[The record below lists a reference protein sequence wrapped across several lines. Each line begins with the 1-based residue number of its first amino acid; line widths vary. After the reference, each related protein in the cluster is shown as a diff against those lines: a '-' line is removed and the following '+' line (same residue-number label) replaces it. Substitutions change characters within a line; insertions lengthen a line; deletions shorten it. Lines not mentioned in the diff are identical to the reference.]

1 MAASKDRNSSPTVAI
16 IGAGLTGLLAAQA
29 LKNVSIP
36 INASFSPN
44 MFFPLFQLLTIV
56 KNGFQVLIY
65 DSEVHLNSRLRDWTI
80 LLHWALPIFSS
91 LLPPSIFANFD
102 SAISNP
108 HLEFDDWAETLPMY
122 NGETGD
128 LIFKSAVPGSR
139 RITRRGLREVL
150 SEGLDIQW
158 GRKVTSLD
166 TESDSEKVKVTLE
179 QEDGVEEEVW
189 ADYVLGTDGAGS
201 KVREILFSN
210 QENGEEKAKV
220 KRSGFMIGTCI
231 VDYQDDGEMVQK
243 VLKKHPVTSL
253 VMSRGAVGGFG
264 VQYTTSSPS
273 YPSSDLKHT
282 IFWTKIWKGSLSS
295 TPNLPRKGPAAVRYL
310 KQSWQGLSPDFQ
322 VLLDSTPED
331 ETHTKA
337 FIDEM
342 GTWIAQPFDNR
353 NGRVTLAGDAG
364 HPMLILRGQGFQH
377 AVTDVHNYVQAL
389 LAIRDSGADRKE
401 VFENYDRDMIERGSK
416 AALQALE
423 EAELAM
429 DATSV
434 EKMLMVRKGHGRSV

>member
-1 MAASKDRNSSPTVAI
+1 MIRLDTFTRATPTGSTINSNMTTPKEPNPNPTVVI
-16 IGAGLTGLLAAQA
+16 IGAGLTGLLTAQA
-29 LKNVSIP
+29 LKQHG
-36 INASFSPN
+36 F
-44 MFFPLFQLLTIV
+44 TI
-56 KNGFQVLIY
+56 LIY
-65 DSEVHLNSRLRDWTI
+65 DSEPHLNARPRDWTI
-80 LLHWALPIFSS
+80 LIHWALPLFYS
-91 LLPPSIFANFD
+91 LLPPSILANFD
-102 SAISNP
+102 KAICNP
-108 HLEFDDWAETLPMY
+108 HLNFDDWAETLPMY

-150 SEGLDIQW
+150 AEGLEVQW
-158 GRKVTSLD
+158 GRKVTRLN
-166 TESDSEKVKVTLE
+166 TESDPEKVKVILE
-179 QEDGVEEEVW
+179 GQEGMEEEVW

-201 KVREILFSN
+201 KVREILFAN
-210 QENGEEKAKV
+210 QEGGEEKAKV
-220 KRSGFMIGTCI
+220 MRSGFMIGTCI
-231 VDYQDDGEMVQK
+231 TDYQDEETVKK
-243 VLKKHPVTSL
+243 VLEKHPVTAM

-264 VQYTTSSPS
+264 VQYTAGTP
-273 YPSSDLKHT
+273 PSDLHHT
-282 IFWTKIWKGSLSS
+282 IFWTKVWKGSLSQ
-295 TPNLPRKGPAAVRYL
+295 TPDIPRKGPSAVRYL

-322 VLLDSTPED
+322 SFVDSTPVD
-331 ETHTKA
+331 EQHTKA

-353 NGRVTLAGDAG
+353 EGRVTLAGDAG

-389 LAIRDSGADRKE
+389 LQIRDAGANRKE
-401 VFENYDRDMIERGSK
+401 VFAAYDKDMVERGSK

-434 EKMLMVRKGHGRSV
+434 DKMLMVRKGHGRSA

>member
-1 MAASKDRNSSPTVAI
+1 MTATQDLTPNPAIVI

-29 LKNVSIP
+29 LK
-36 INASFSPN
+36 
-44 MFFPLFQLLTIV
+44 
-56 KNGFQVLIY
+56 KHGFQVIIY
-65 DSEVHLNSRLRDWTI
+65 DSEPHLNSRPRDWTI
-80 LLHWALPIFSS
+80 LIHWALPLFSS

-102 SAISNP
+102 RAICNP
-108 HLEFDDWAETLPMY
+108 HLDFDEWAETLPMY

-128 LIFKSAVPGSR
+128 LMFKSAVPGSR

-150 SEGLDIQW
+150 AEGLEIQW
-158 GRKVTSLD
+158 GRKVASLD
-166 TESDSEKVKVTLE
+166 TESNPDKVKVTLE
-179 QEDGVEEEVW
+179 AVGEEGAEEEEEEVW
-189 ADYVLGTDGAGS
+189 ADHVLGTDGASS

-210 QENGEEKAKV
+210 QEGGEEKAKV
-220 KRSGFMIGTCI
+220 MRSGFMIGTCI
-231 VDYQDDGEMVQK
+231 VDYQDDGEMVRK
-243 VLKKHPVTSL
+243 VLEKHPVTSL

-264 VQYTTSSPS
+264 VQYTTGTP
-273 YPSSDLKHT
+273 PSSLQHT
-282 IFWTKIWKGSLSS
+282 IFWTKVWKGSLST
-295 TPNLPRKGPAAVRYL
+295 TPDMHRKGPAAVRYL
-310 KQSWQGLSPDFQ
+310 KQSWQGLHPSFQ
-322 VLLDSTPED
+322 CLIDSTPED
-331 ETHTKA
+331 DTHTKA

-353 NGRVTLAGDAG
+353 DGRVTLAGDAG

-389 LAIRDSGADRKE
+389 LAIRDSSGGADRKE
-401 VFENYDRDMIERGSK
+401 AFAAYDKDMVARGSK

-434 EKMLMVRKGHGRSV
+434 ERMLMVRKGHGRSV

>member
-1 MAASKDRNSSPTVAI
+1 MAAPKDSNPSPTVVI
-16 IGAGLTGLLAAQA
+16 IGAGLTGLLTAQA
-29 LKNVSIP
+29 LK
-36 INASFSPN
+36 
-44 MFFPLFQLLTIV
+44 
-56 KNGFQVLIY
+56 KHGFQVFIY
-65 DSEVHLNSRLRDWTI
+65 DSEPHLNFRPRDWTI

-91 LLPPSIFANFD
+91 LLPSSILSQFD
-102 SAISNP
+102 KAICNP
-108 HLEFDDWAETLPMY
+108 HLNFDEWAETLPMY

-128 LIFKSAVPGSR
+128 MLFKSAVPGSR

-150 SEGLDIQW
+150 SEGLDIVW
-158 GRKVTSLD
+158 GRKVTRLD
-166 TESDSEKVKVTLE
+166 TETEPEKVKVTLE
-179 QEDGVEEEVW
+179 GEEGVEEEEMW

-201 KVREILFSN
+201 KVREILFAD

-231 VDYQDDGEMVQK
+231 VDYQDEEMVQK
-243 VLKKHPVTSL
+243 VLEKHPVFAMA
-253 VMSRGAVGGFG
+253 MSRGAVGGFG
-264 VQYTTSSPS
+264 VQYTNEIAPGNIQ
-273 YPSSDLKHT
+273 HT
-282 IFWTKIWKGSLSS
+282 VFWSKIWKGCFS
-295 TPNLPRKGPAAVRYL
+295 TTPDIPRKGPEAVRYL

-322 VLLDSTPED
+322 VVVDSTPED
-331 ETHTKA
+331 DTHTKA
-337 FIDEM
+337 FVDEM
-342 GTWIAQPFDNR
+342 GTWIAQPFGNR
-353 NGRVTLAGDAG
+353 DGRVTLAGDAG

-401 VFENYDRDMIERGSK
+401 VFAAYDKDMVERGSK

-429 DATSV
+429 DATNV